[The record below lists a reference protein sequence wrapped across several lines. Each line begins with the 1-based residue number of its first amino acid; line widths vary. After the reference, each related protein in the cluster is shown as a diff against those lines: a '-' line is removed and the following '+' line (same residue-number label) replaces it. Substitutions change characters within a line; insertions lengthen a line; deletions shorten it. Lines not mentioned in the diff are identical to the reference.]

1 MPSEIWSY
9 SLRPRRAAALP
20 LLLLA
25 VVALMGAGCAMA
37 PPKEATEDLKL
48 SLTIAEAAVEDA
60 ETNAAYKD
68 RVWAGEVAYQ
78 TDQRL
83 RVKLDAKLKRALA
96 AESRPTAA
104 ELLAIVDGVAVE
116 RAKID
121 AGLKEKLAA
130 FDDENLP
137 VARELIG
144 GALEY
149 ADHELAAHR
158 RAEKLRGMVKGFLRR
173 GAPVLPPAAAPAA
186 GAAPPPVPDPPDAP

>member
-1 MPSEIWSY
+1 MPSGIWSY

-25 VVALMGAGCAMA
+25 VVLMGAGCAMA

-68 RVWAGEVAYQ
+68 RLWASEVAHQ

-130 FDDENLP
+130 FEDENLP

-173 GAPVLPPAAAPAA
+173 GAPVLPPAGAPAA

>member
-1 MPSEIWSY
+1 MPPEICCCPP
-9 SLRPRRAAALP
+9 RPGRAAALP

-25 VVALMGAGCAMA
+25 VVVLMGAGCAMA

-104 ELLAIVDGVAVE
+104 QLLAIVDGVAVE
-116 RAKID
+116 RATID

-130 FDDENLP
+130 FEDENLP
-137 VARELIG
+137 VARELVG
-144 GALEY
+144 AALEY

-173 GAPVLPPAAAPAA
+173 GAPVLPPAA